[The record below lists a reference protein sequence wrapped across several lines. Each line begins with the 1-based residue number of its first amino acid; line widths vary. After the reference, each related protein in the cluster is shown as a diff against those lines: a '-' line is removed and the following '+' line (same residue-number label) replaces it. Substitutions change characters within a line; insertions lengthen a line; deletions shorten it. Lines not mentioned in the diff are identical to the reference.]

1 MKSNDIISKRLKEAM
16 QSKNIKQSE
25 IVSKT
30 NIPKSSISSYLSGKY
45 IPKQE
50 NIYKLSKALNVSPA
64 WLMGMDVPMHS
75 SDNFSFGTELE
86 NIFIDV
92 SKELNVPI
100 SDLKTIFLNSKN
112 ESEKESVELN
122 YNNLRNFLIN
132 YFKSQKYKSI
142 LEEKGLIDSNGNIN
156 EDNFNKLMELA
167 DMMKKL
173 KNKE

>member
-1 MKSNDIISKRLKEAM
+1 MKENKIPKRIVSALKESGLSQADLV
-16 QSKNIKQSE
+16 K
-25 IVSKT
+25 KT
-30 NIPKSSISSYLSGKY
+30 GINKGALSSYISGRY
-45 IPKQE
+45 IPKQT
-50 NIYKLSKALNVSPA
+50 NIYKMACALNVSPA